1 MLCLPFMCGVCV
13 YSCLYYLYMRY
24 LYALFIVI
32 GSVFWFGECNAQY
45 TYQQIDN
52 STGLSNS
59 CINTIYQ
66 DSDNIIWF
74 GSWDGLN
81 FYDGNNIHVFNY
93 EKGNNKNAIASNV
106 IYQITGDT
114 KRNIWIGTVEGLSK
128 FNKNTGDFTNYF
140 YNPEKVNSNGY
151 TVAVDNTGQVYAA
164 RKNSSEISVYNPQT
178 DSFNKINLKG
188 LSNFML
194 LRIMFDDNGILWL
207 LKDKGTL
214 EAFKKTTSGF
224 ESVKQFK
231 SVEDVDNVFSA
242 NHKIFYTT
250 KGGQLVTITG
260 TYNKQALLKL
270 PHEVRSMSFFKQHYV
285 FAWASKGIGEYDEQF
300 KPANTIALQLPVLQ
314 NVRVTSLMNDA
325 TSLLW
330 FGTDGNG
337 VLKVAK
343 KENYFGIVQKQPN
356 RQSFHIP
363 VRAFAEINGELWIGT
378 KGNGIIT
385 IKDWGSKN
393 MAFSTISSF
402 HTNVDLLDN
411 CVYTIEKGA
420 DGLAYIGS
428 DAAGVTLYD
437 LKTRAFTKWEDIS
450 NSGAYP
456 AFGSVH
462 CILSDTDGSVWLGLN
477 ESGLVH
483 LKLEKDNAG
492 RIKIKYLN
500 KYQYTG
506 NQNGPGNDVI
516 YTLAQGSNNH
526 LWIGCRYGG
535 LSVFNKETQKFRTM
549 KAFSYEGSLSNNDV
563 LSLYV
568 DKSKRLWV
576 GTSFGLNWI
585 NEAEAV
591 NNARPVF
598 KKLHVDNGL
607 PNNTIHAISEDNA
620 NNIWISTNKGL
631 AKINPANLKIVHY
644 KESDG
649 LQSDEFS
656 DNAVWKNKDG
666 MLFFGGIYGFNYF
679 FPQNISV
686 SNEQPHLLISDMQ
699 FAGKNTPERGLKV
712 LTRNGS
718 VINQHY
724 VLKPQDNYFEL
735 NLQPITYVNSQKCQY
750 AYFLEGADKGWHFI
764 GKHEKIIYNNLPPGD
779 YTLKIKWSNG
789 EGAWTPGVT
798 AFTVTVK
805 QYWWLSIWAFLTY
818 TVLILGAGFLF
829 VRYRKNKFVME
840 QELKM
845 EHRLREKDE
854 ELHQEQINFFTNIA
868 HELQT
873 PLTLILGSLERYLF
887 KTKMDDEPKQGGNF
901 LSIVKQEASRLHY
914 LVHQLLEFRK
924 AESGQLK
931 NHYTHFEI
939 SELLTNRAGLFNA
952 LVEQKGLDYSIHIEP
967 GIKMWMDR
975 DKLEKIVF
983 NLLSNAFKH
992 CGNEQY
998 IIFSVHEIMET
1009 GRLEIVVANS
1019 GCKLTP
1025 DEAGRLFDRFFVVDG
1040 SQRNKISSGI
1050 GLAFTQQLVQLL
1062 HGNIYVK
1069 CENNWVSF
1077 HVDLP
1082 LNYVPQADEQ
1092 QTETDKAE
1100 SSSYIFNSL
1109 TSGPRVDTITVSD
1122 NNKRSMIK
1130 SLEQEEKKGILIVD
1144 DEKYIRY
1151 LLKDI
1156 LSDTYI
1162 IYEASTGKEALEVI
1176 HRVTPNLI
1184 VSDIMMPDMN
1194 GLELCNLIKNTSETC
1209 HIPFV
1214 LLSARTTIQHMTEGY
1229 SCGADAY
1236 IPKPFQTEHLLVR
1249 IQKLLEYRTKLR
1261 DLFNNGN
1268 IAAQLDSKDISENDK
1283 KFIERVTR
1291 VIEENIDQELDGAF
1305 LENALHLSKIQL
1317 YRKIKS
1323 LSDMTPTELIR
1334 NIRVQKAAA
1343 LLTGSDLTVSEIFY
1357 RTGFNNKT
1365 YFFREFKRIFNC
1377 SPNEFRAQNRL
1388 PGIKVPKSG

>member
-1 MLCLPFMCGVCV
+1 MK
-13 YSCLYYLYMRY
+13 Y
-24 LYALFIVI
+24 LYAALFAFVTMLY
-32 GSVFWFGECNAQY
+32 GNTCLAQY

-74 GSWDGLN
+74 GTWDGLN

-93 EKGNNKNAIASNV
+93 EKDDNKRAIASNV
-106 IYQITGDT
+106 IYQITGDK
-114 KRNIWIGTVEGLSK
+114 KRNIWIGTVQGLSK

-140 YNPEKVNSNGY
+140 YNRQKVISNGY
-151 TVAVDNTGQVYAA
+151 TVVVDNRDNVYAA
-164 RKNSSEISVYNPQT
+164 RRNSSEILKYNPVKDVFEEIKMNGT
-178 DSFNKINLKG
+178 G
-188 LSNFML
+188 EFML
-194 LRIMFDDNGILWL
+194 LRILFDEQGTLWL
-207 LKDKGTL
+207 LKDKGKL
-214 EAFKKTTSGF
+214 EAYQNTANGF
-224 ESVKQFK
+224 TLQSRFNA
-231 SVEDVDNVFSA
+231 VEDVDNIFMA
-242 NHKIFYTT
+242 NHQVFYTT
-250 KGGQLVTITG
+250 HNGNLVKIT
-260 TYNKQALLKL
+260 NDFERQELLKL
-270 PHEVRSMSFFKQHYV
+270 PHEVRSMDFFKQHYV
-285 FAWASKGIGEYDEQF
+285 FAWSSKGIGEYDEQF
-300 KPANTIALQLPVLQ
+300 RPVSTIATQIPVLQ
-314 NVRVTSLMNDA
+314 NVRVTSLMSDA
-325 TSLLW
+325 TNLLW

-337 VLKVAK
+337 ILKIVK

-356 RQSFHIP
+356 GQSFHIP
-363 VRAFAEINGELWIGT
+363 VRAFSDINDELWIGT

-385 IKDWGSKN
+385 IKDWGKKN
-393 MAFSTISSF
+393 VTFSAIKSF
-402 HTNVDLLDN
+402 HTSVDLLDN
-411 CVYTIEKGA
+411 CVYAIEKGG

-428 DAAGVTLYD
+428 DAPGVTLYN
-437 LKTRAFTKWEDIS
+437 LKSKQFIKWEDIS
-450 NSGAYP
+450 NSKDYP

-462 CILSDTDGSVWLGLN
+462 CILPDKDGSVWLGLN

-483 LKLEKDNAG
+483 LKLEKKATG
-492 RIKIKYLN
+492 QVKISYL
-500 KYQYTG
+500 KTYHYTG
-506 NQNGPGNDVI
+506 NLNGPGGDVI
-516 YTLAQGSNNH
+516 YTIVSGNNDR

-535 LSVFNKETQKFRTM
+535 LSYFDKKQQRFTTL
-549 KAFSYEGSLSNNDV
+549 KAYAYEGSLSNNDV
-563 LSLYV
+563 LSLYL
-568 DKSKRLWV
+568 DKARRLWV

-585 NEAEAV
+585 DEAA
-591 NNARPVF
+591 AAKTATPVF
-598 KKLHVDNGL
+598 NKLHVDNGL
-607 PNNTIHAISEDNA
+607 PNNTIHAISEDER

-631 AKINPANLKIVHY
+631 AKINPLSLKIVHY

-656 DNAVWKNKDG
+656 DNAVWKDRAG
-666 MLFFGGIYGFNYF
+666 VMYFGGIYGFNYF
-679 FPQNISV
+679 MPQNIHV

-699 FAGKNTPERGLKV
+699 FAGKNQPERGLKV
-712 LTRNGS
+712 LTKDGS
-718 VINQHY
+718 VVNQHY
-724 VLKPQDNYFEL
+724 ILKPQDNYFEL

-750 AYFLEGADKGWHFI
+750 AYFLEGSDKGWHYI

-779 YTLKIKWSNG
+779 YTLRIKWSNG
-789 EGAWTPGVT
+789 EGAWTRGIT

-805 QYWWLSIWAFLTY
+805 QYWWLTGWAFIGY
-818 TVLILGAGFLF
+818 TALILISGFLF

-845 EHRLREKDE
+845 EHMLRERE
-854 ELHQEQINFFTNIA
+854 ENLHQDQINFFTNIA

-887 KTKMDDEPKQGGNF
+887 KTKTSDQPKQGGNF

-931 NHYTHFEI
+931 NHYTHIDI
-939 SELLTNRAGLFNA
+939 SDLLTNRAGLFNA

-967 GIKMWMDR
+967 GISMWMDK

-992 CGNEQY
+992 CDHDQY
-998 IIFSVHEIMET
+998 VIFSVHKAKEV
-1009 GRLEIVVANS
+1009 GQLEVVVANS
-1019 GCKLTP
+1019 GCKLTA
-1025 DEAGRLFDRFFVVDG
+1025 EEVNRLFDKFFVVDG
-1040 SQRNKISSGI
+1040 SQRNKVSSGI
-1050 GLAFTQQLVQLL
+1050 GLAFTRQLVQLL
-1062 HGNIYVK
+1062 HGSIHVK

-1077 HVDLP
+1077 HVNLP
-1082 LNYVPQADEQ
+1082 LKYVPQADEQ
-1092 QTETDKAE
+1092 LTDTDKAE

-1109 TSGPRVDTITVSD
+1109 TAAPQINTVTVGD

-1130 SLEQEEKKGILIVD
+1130 SLEQEEKKVILIVD
-1144 DEKYIRY
+1144 DEKFIRY

-1176 HRVTPNLI
+1176 HRATPDLI

-1194 GLELCNLIKNTSETC
+1194 GLELCNLIKDTSETC

-1214 LLSARTTIQHMTEGY
+1214 LLSARATIQHMTEGY

-1249 IQKLLEYRTKLR
+1249 IQKLLEYRSRLHQ
-1261 DLFNNGN
+1261 LFNNGN
-1268 IAAQLDSKDISENDK
+1268 VAAQLDSKDVSESDK
-1283 KFIERVTR
+1283 KFIEKVTR

-1343 LLTGSDLTVSEIFY
+1343 LLTSSNLTVSEIFY

-1377 SPNEFRAQNRL
+1377 SPNEFRVQNRL
-1388 PGIKVPKSG
+1388 PNVKASKSN